1 MRTEQEIL
9 RKKKEIEEAKQELA
23 ELRGSEKT
31 LYQQMEQEFHCTTL
45 EEAAKLLEKKKQ
57 ELELLDNEIAD
68 LEEVIEQK
76 YFSED

>member
-31 LYQQMEQEFHCTTL
+31 LYQQMEQEFGCSTL
-45 EEAAKLLEKKKQ
+45 EGAEKLLEKKRK
-57 ELELLDNEIAD
+57 ELEILDNEIAD